1 MLPLPVLY
9 LATAASLIV
18 PILIGDAVNNAL
30 HIDATT
36 LKVTGNMRLLVY
48 YGLGI
53 LGLSLLRGLFTF
65 GQNYYSE
72 FIGQNVAYDLRN
84 RLYDRIQHL
93 SFSFH
98 DTAQTGQLMSRAT
111 QDVEGVR
118 FSLSGGVVRMVY
130 IITLF
135 TSISVIMLLIN
146 WRLTLVSFACLPFI
160 GYVAIVLVSKLR
172 PLWTRIQ
179 QQMASMG
186 TVLQENLSGIR
197 VVKAFSRQNFETKEI

>member
-1 MLPLPVLY
+1 MRIVSRLIGLTKKYWKWLIVAFACLIF
-9 LATAASLIV
+9 ATAASLIV

-84 RLYDRIQHL
+84 KLYDRI
-93 SFSFH
+93 
-98 DTAQTGQLMSRAT
+98 
-111 QDVEGVR
+111 
-118 FSLSGGVVRMVY
+118 
-130 IITLF
+130 
-135 TSISVIMLLIN
+135 
-146 WRLTLVSFACLPFI
+146 
-160 GYVAIVLVSKLR
+160 
-172 PLWTRIQ
+172 
-179 QQMASMG
+179 
-186 TVLQENLSGIR
+186 
-197 VVKAFSRQNFETKEI
+197 

>member
-1 MLPLPVLY
+1 MRIVSRLIGLTKKYWKWLIVAFTCLVF
-9 LATAASLIV
+9 ATAASLIV

-72 FIGQNVAYDLRN
+72 FIGQGVAYDLRN
-84 RLYDRIQHL
+84 KLYDRIQHL

-118 FSLSGGVVRMVY
+118 FSLSGGCRPDGLY
-130 IITLF
+130 HYTLYQY
-135 TSISVIMLLIN
+135 L
-146 WRLTLVSFACLPFI
+146 RH
-160 GYVAIVLVSKLR
+160 YVH
-172 PLWTRIQ
+172 
-179 QQMASMG
+179 
-186 TVLQENLSGIR
+186 
-197 VVKAFSRQNFETKEI
+197 